1 MSPTFRRVLKAS
13 RICHVYLTLF
23 TLTIILFFAVTGFM
37 LNHEDWFLPDTPRE
51 TKLEGDL
58 PKNLVAL
65 PEAPEGASDDEHVP
79 QVDKF
84 EVCEALRRM
93 FDIRGT
99 VHPNSYRCDRGTV
112 EVTFARPGEK
122 ATAEIDR
129 ETGHV
134 TLTRETNGFAGLV
147 TDLHKGKSTGSVWK
161 AGTGWSL
168 LIDATCIV
176 LVIISATGLVLW
188 WSLKARG
195 KWGTVYLIL
204 GTVIAMVLYFTGVP

>member
-1 MSPTFRRVLKAS
+1 MSPTFRRVLKAA

-23 TLTIILFFAVTGFM
+23 TLTLILFFAVTGFM

-51 TKLEGDL
+51 TVVEGEL
-58 PKNLVAL
+58 PKELVAL
-65 PEAPEGASDDEHVP
+65 PAGANDSDDESNS

-84 EVCEALRRM
+84 EVCEALRKK

-99 VHPNSYRCDRGTV
+99 VHPNSFRCDRSTV
-112 EVTFARPGEK
+112 EVTFARPSEK

-134 TLTRETNGFAGLV
+134 KLTRETNGFAGII

-176 LVIISATGLVLW
+176 LIVISATGLILW
-188 WSLKARG
+188 WSLKSRG
-195 KWGTVYLIL
+195 KWGTVAFIAGTLIA
-204 GTVIAMVLYFTGVP
+204 VALYFTGVP